1 MIRISHWR
9 ESYCRTNTSGRR
21 KKDMQKS
28 RTMWF
33 TVRDTSRKVNH
44 VNSTGS
50 SVPSEKVNQSLC
62 WTLKPKASKTM
73 NKEQDVIDTG
83 KRSMTP
89 NKVKLV

>member
-1 MIRISHWR
+1 M
-9 ESYCRTNTSGRR
+9 
-21 KKDMQKS
+21 
-28 RTMWF
+28 
-33 TVRDTSRKVNH
+33 
-44 VNSTGS
+44 NSTGS

-73 NKEQDVIDTG
+73 NKEQDVIDKG

>member
-1 MIRISHWR
+1 M
-9 ESYCRTNTSGRR
+9 
-21 KKDMQKS
+21 
-28 RTMWF
+28 
-33 TVRDTSRKVNH
+33 
-44 VNSTGS
+44 NSTGS

-89 NKVKLV
+89 NKVKLVYNIIKHPQTFLKKSPVQMEDGSSSFT